1 VLAEIVTAIKDIVDM
16 EGIYPVAEK
25 LLMSD
30 FTPFTNRTSI

>member
-16 EGIYPVAEK
+16 EDIDPVAEK